1 MGEFYI
7 TNAELSDYGGE
18 QAIARALLDKGA
30 ESIRIEVAREPS
42 EGGWSY
48 KSKVTNGI
56 ITIEPFREFTTALKV
71 AVKEGWIWELTE
83 DCEYDGYVFKEQP
96 KEK

>member
-7 TNAELSDYGGE
+7 TNAELSEYEGE
-18 QAIARALLDKGA
+18 RAIARALLDKGA
-30 ESIRIEVAREPS
+30 ESIRIEVACEPS

-56 ITIEPFREFTTALKV
+56 INIEHFREFITTLKV
-71 AVKEGWIWELTE
+71 ATKEGWIWELTE
-83 DCEYDGYVFKEQP
+83 DCEYGGYVFKEQP